1 MHLAITLQPS
11 HGDDNSSD
19 FPNFSLWKCG
29 ECELTDS
36 LLGLQ
41 ESAQREVGSLRWGDF
56 KPRLADAMVAMLEP
70 IQKQYHE
77 IRADD
82 TYLTQVCSFPQMREP
97 PLT

>member
-1 MHLAITLQPS
+1 MHQAVIFQPS
-11 HGDDNSSD
+11 HGDDNSSE
-19 FPNFSLWKCG
+19 FQKRSLCQCG
-29 ECELTDS
+29 EYELTDS

-70 IQKQYHE
+70 IQKQYQE

-82 TYLTQVCSFPQMREP
+82 TYLTQVCLS
-97 PLT
+97 